1 MRPWIAAGV
10 EDAMKM
16 GRIVYGLLGSS
27 VLLGLFAARPIAAAI
42 QEGTG
47 GHGHFRGHFGRWGGH
62 GNVSPEM
69 AKEHAG
75 LATKWVLRDI
85 DASEDQ
91 QERVTKIVSGAIDDL
106 FRLKGKHQENRQ
118 AFAAQ
123 LGAASLD
130 RAALEEIRKSEIA
143 LADEAS
149 KRLVQALADASEVLT
164 PEQRQA
170 LVERVHRLH
179 GNGD

>member
-1 MRPWIAAGV
+1 MRPRIAAGV

-16 GRIVYGLLGSS
+16 SRIVYGLVGSS

-42 QEGTG
+42 QESGTAHRRFGAHFGGWG
-47 GHGHFRGHFGRWGGH
+47 GHGHV
-62 GNVSPEM
+62 NPE
-69 AKEHAG
+69 ALKEHAG
-75 LATKWVLRDI
+75 MATRWMLRDI
-85 DASEDQ
+85 DASDEQ
-91 QERVTKIVSGAIDDL
+91 QERVARILTGTIDDL
-106 FRLKGKHQENRQ
+106 FRLKDKHQGNRQ

-143 LADEAS
+143 VADEAS

-170 LVERVHRLH
+170 LVERVHRFH
-179 GNGD
+179 GDRN

>member
-1 MRPWIAAGV
+1 
-10 EDAMKM
+10 MKKS
-16 GRIVYGLLGSS
+16 RIVYGLVGAG
-27 VLLGLFAARPIAAAI
+27 LLVALLVARPIAAAM
-42 QEGTG
+42 QDGAARHG
-47 GHGHFRGHFGRWGGH
+47 RLSRNLFRWSGHGPA
-62 GNVSPEM
+62 NPQSV
-69 AKEHAG
+69 KEHAG
-75 LATKWVLRDI
+75 MATKWVLRDI
-85 DASEDQ
+85 DASEEQ
-91 QERVTKIVSGAIDDL
+91 QERVTTIVGGAIDDL
-106 FRLKGKHQENRQ
+106 FRLKEKHQGNRQ

-123 LGAASLD
+123 LGAATLD

-179 GNGD
+179 GNDGGH

>member
-1 MRPWIAAGV
+1 MQRR
-10 EDAMKM
+10 
-16 GRIVYGLLGSS
+16 RILYGLVGSS
-27 VLLGLFAARPIAAAI
+27 VLLGLFAARPIAAAF
-42 QEGTG
+42 QEGTARHG
-47 GHGHFRGHFGRWGGH
+47 GFVGHFRGHMGRWGGH
-62 GNVSPEM
+62 GPANPEAM
-69 AKEHAG
+69 KEHAG
-75 LATKWVLRDI
+75 MATKWVLRDI
-85 DASEDQ
+85 DASDEQ

-106 FRLKGKHQENRQ
+106 FQLKEKHQGNRQ

-179 GNGD
+179 GSGH

>member
-1 MRPWIAAGV
+1 
-10 EDAMKM
+10 MKKS
-16 GRIVYGLLGSS
+16 RIVYGLVGAG
-27 VLLGLFAARPIAAAI
+27 VLAALFAARPIAAAI
-42 QEGTG
+42 QDGAGMHRFG
-47 GHGHFRGHFGRWGGH
+47 GHFGGHRGRWGGH
-62 GNVSPEM
+62 GPANPEAM
-69 AKEHAG
+69 KEHAG
-75 LATKWVLRDI
+75 MAAKWVLRDI
-85 DASEDQ
+85 DASAEQ
-91 QERVTKIVSGAIDDL
+91 QERVTTIVGGAIDDL
-106 FRLKGKHQENRQ
+106 FRLKEKHQVNRQ

-130 RAALEEIRKSEIA
+130 RAALEEIRRSEIA

-179 GNGD
+179 GSGH

>member
-1 MRPWIAAGV
+1 
-10 EDAMKM
+10 MKKS
-16 GRIVYGLLGSS
+16 RIVYGLVGAG
-27 VLLGLFAARPIAAAI
+27 LLVALFAARPIAAAI
-42 QEGTG
+42 QDG
-47 GHGHFRGHFGRWGGH
+47 GAAHRFGGHFGGRMSRWGGH
-62 GNVSPEM
+62 GPANPQSV
-69 AKEHAG
+69 KEHAG
-75 LATKWVLRDI
+75 MATKWVLRDI
-85 DASEDQ
+85 DASDEQ
-91 QERVTKIVSGAIDDL
+91 QERVTTIVSGAIDDL
-106 FRLKGKHQENRQ
+106 FRLKEKHQGNRQ

-149 KRLVQALADASEVLT
+149 KRLVQALVDASEVLT

-179 GNGD
+179 GNGN